1 MNKLNLKELKNICR
15 KNSIKKYSSL
25 NKGEL
30 VKYIEKMKKIKV
42 GGTNP
47 NELLNK
53 NKLLELLNTDEEGLT
68 KLKKLDLSN
77 HKITNIEPNTF
88 NQLSNIEY
96 LILSHNKIKNIK
108 PNTFNGLSNLKYLYL
123 RDNEITEIEPNAFN
137 GLSNLHSL
145 FLENNKI
152 TKIEPNAFN
161 GLSNLKYLFLQDN
174 KITKIEPNAFNGLDD
189 LTHLY
194 LSNINLDS
202 TNSYLSK
209 TYLNLLSFIGLK
221 NIVKINF
228 INNNKMQIESKI
240 KSIKYLNTYSDVI
253 LQILV
258 DLYKYNN
265 SLNNEKLTKIIS
277 KLITINTNKNKELIN
292 NILKILQGFKDNI
305 LKDINIFK
313 IGDILKSYFKN
324 NILLN

>member
-123 RDNEITEIEPNAFN
+123 RDNEITE
-137 GLSNLHSL
+137 
-145 FLENNKI
+145 
-152 TKIEPNAFN
+152 
-161 GLSNLKYLFLQDN
+161 
-174 KITKIEPNAFNGLDD
+174 IEPNAFNGLDD